1 MRSKGHAGL
10 LSRSKCLWKRIYPS
24 SIYAWRNV
32 CKAYVD
38 FYEDDSSVSEKLF
51 WVQSD
56 KQKDFVG
63 L

>member
-1 MRSKGHAGL
+1 MFVEEN
-10 LSRSKCLWKRIYPS
+10 IYPS
-24 SIYAWRNV
+24 SIYAWRSV
-32 CKAYVD
+32 SKTYVD

>member
-1 MRSKGHAGL
+1 MLGL
-10 LSRSKCLWKRIYPS
+10 LSRSKCLWKGIYPS

-32 CKAYVD
+32 SKAYVD
-38 FYEDDSSVSEKLF
+38 FYEDDSSESEKLF